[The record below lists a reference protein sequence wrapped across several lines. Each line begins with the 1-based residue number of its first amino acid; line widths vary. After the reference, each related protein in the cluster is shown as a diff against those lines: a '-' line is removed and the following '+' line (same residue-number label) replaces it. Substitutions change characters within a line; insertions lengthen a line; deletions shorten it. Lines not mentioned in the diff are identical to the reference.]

1 MELSK
6 KASVEVKKDI
16 SGEGVAS
23 AEGRVAKITDWL
35 FSIISPALVFS
46 HGVYWTG
53 ASRGISLVVLLVRE
67 GLRGHR
73 CITHRHTARK
83 TNRARSSISEGG
95 ARDHFR
101 LGPHGGERGRINAG
115 ADGRWN
121 EAKIALG
128 LKGRTAALCEKAP
141 EVKQM
146 SDLTAPDRMMKCQH
160 KQVTTTGK
168 GALLRLP
175 AG

>member
-1 MELSK
+1 M
-6 KASVEVKKDI
+6 
-16 SGEGVAS
+16 AS
-23 AEGRVAKITDWL
+23 AEGRVATITDWL

-53 ASRGISLVVLLVRE
+53 ASRGTSLVELLVRE

-73 CITHRHTARK
+73 CITHRHTALK
-83 TNRARSSISEGG
+83 TNRTRSSISERGG
-95 ARDHFR
+95 RDRFR

-128 LKGRTAALCEKAP
+128 FKGKYAALCEKAP

-146 SDLTAPDRMMKCQH
+146 SDLAAPETMIESQH
-160 KQVTTTGK
+160 KQVTAAGK
-168 GALLRLP
+168 GVLLRLP

>member
-1 MELSK
+1 M
-6 KASVEVKKDI
+6 AT
-16 SGEGVAS
+16 
-23 AEGRVAKITDWL
+23 ITDWL
-35 FSIISPALVFS
+35 FSIISLVFS

-53 ASRGISLVVLLVRE
+53 ASRGTSLAVLLVRE

-73 CITHRHTARK
+73 CITHRHTALK
-83 TNRARSSISEGG
+83 TNRTRSSISERGV
-95 ARDHFR
+95 RDHFR

-128 LKGRTAALCEKAP
+128 FKGKNAALCEKAP

-146 SDLTAPDRMMKCQH
+146 SDLTAPETMIKCQR
-160 KQVTTTGK
+160 KQVPTTGK

>member
-1 MELSK
+1 M
-6 KASVEVKKDI
+6 
-16 SGEGVAS
+16 AS
-23 AEGRVAKITDWL
+23 AEGRVATITDWL

-53 ASRGISLVVLLVRE
+53 ASRGTSLVEPLELVRE

-73 CITHRHTARK
+73 CITHSHTALK
-83 TNRARSSISEGG
+83 TNRTRSSISERGV
-95 ARDHFR
+95 RDHLR

-128 LKGRTAALCEKAP
+128 FKGKNAALCEKAP

-146 SDLTAPDRMMKCQH
+146 SDLTAPETMIKCQH
-160 KQVTTTGK
+160 KQVTATGK
-168 GALLRLP
+168 GALPRLP